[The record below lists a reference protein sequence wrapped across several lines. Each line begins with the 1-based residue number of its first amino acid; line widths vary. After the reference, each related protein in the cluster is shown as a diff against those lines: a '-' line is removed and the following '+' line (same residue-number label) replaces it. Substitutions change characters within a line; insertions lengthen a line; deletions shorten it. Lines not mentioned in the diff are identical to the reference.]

1 MATLTEPSSS
11 LSFTSSHFSNGSIGF
26 NNLSSSSAS
35 NLEVTSLSKLSSNLE
50 QLLSNPDCDYYTDA
64 EIIVDGFPVGVHRCI
79 LAARSNFFQEL
90 FKKEKK
96 SSKLEIPKYHL
107 KEMLPYGVV
116 GHEAFLYF
124 LSYIYTGRLKPFPLE
139 VSTCVDSVCAH
150 DSCRPAIDFVVELM
164 YASSVLQVPELVSS
178 FQRRL
183 CNFVEKSLVENVLPI
198 LLVAFNC
205 KLTQL
210 LDQCIERVARSDL
223 HRLCIQKE
231 VPFEVS
237 EKIKQ
242 IRLKSPQDEEDNP
255 KGSDKMLERTGK
267 ILKALDSDDVE
278 LVKLLLTESDIT
290 LDQANGLHYSVMY
303 SDPKVVSEILAL
315 DMGDVNHRN
324 SRGYTVLHFAA
335 MRKEPSIIIWLL
347 KEGAKVSDFTCDGR
361 SAVNICRRL
370 TTPKDYHTKTAKG
383 REASKAS
390 KARLC
395 IDLLER
401 EIRRNPMV
409 ADAPMCSLSMPEDL
423 QMRLMYL
430 EKRVGLAQL
439 FFPTEA
445 NVAMDIANV
454 EGTSEFTGLPPPSNG
469 LTGNLSQVDLNE
481 TPHMQ
486 TKRLLTRMEA
496 LMKTVETGRRYF
508 PYGSEV
514 LDKYMEEY
522 IDEDILD
529 DFHIEK
535 GSPQERSLKRM
546 RYRELKDDVQ
556 KAYSKDKESK
566 IARSCLS
573 ASSSPSSSSSLRDGL
588 KNKS

>member
-11 LSFTSSHFSNGSIGF
+11 LSFTSSHFSNVSVGS
-26 NNLSSSSAS
+26 NHVSPSSAS
-35 NLEVTSLSKLSSNLE
+35 NLEVVSLSKLSSNLE
-50 QLLSNPDCDYYTDA
+50 QLFSNPDCDYTDA
-64 EIIVDGFPVGVHRCI
+64 EIIVDGVPVGVHRCI
-79 LAARSNFFQEL
+79 LAARSKFFQEL
-90 FKKEKK
+90 FKKDKK
-96 SSKLEIPKYHL
+96 SSKIEKPKYHL
-107 KEMLPYGVV
+107 KEVLPYGAV
-116 GHEAFLYF
+116 GHEAFVYL

-164 YASSVLQVPELVSS
+164 YASSILQVPELVSS

-210 LDQCIERVARSDL
+210 LDQCTERVARSDL
-223 HRLCIQKE
+223 YRFCIEKE
-231 VPFEVS
+231 VPLEVA

-242 IRLKSPQDEEDNP
+242 IRLKSPQEEEENSP
-255 KGSDKMLERTGK
+255 KVSDK

-290 LDQANGLHYSVMY
+290 LDEAHGLHYSVVY
-303 SDPKVVSEILAL
+303 SDPKVVAEILTL

-324 SRGYTVLHFAA
+324 SRGYTVLHLAA
-335 MRKEPSIIIWLL
+335 MRKEPSIIISLL
-347 KEGAKVSDFTCDGR
+347 KRGANASGFTCDGR

-370 TTPKDYHTKTAKG
+370 TTPKDYHTKTAAKG
-383 REASKAS
+383 REAS

-401 EIRRNPMV
+401 EVRRNPMV
-409 ADAPMCSLSMPEDL
+409 VESPMCSLSMPEDL
-423 QMRLMYL
+423 QMRLLYL

-445 NVAMDIANV
+445 KVAMDIANV

-486 TKRLLTRMEA
+486 TRRLLTRMEA

-508 PYGSEV
+508 PYGSGV

-522 IDEDILD
+522 IDD
-529 DFHIEK
+529 DLQIEK
-535 GSPQERSLKRM
+535 GSPQERRLKRM

-588 KNKS
+588 KNST

>member
-11 LSFTSSHFSNGSIGF
+11 LSFTSSHFSNVSTGSNHI
-26 NNLSSSSAS
+26 SSSSAS
-35 NLEVTSLSKLSSNLE
+35 TLEVISLTKLSSNLE
-50 QLLSNPDCDYYTDA
+50 QLLSSPDCDYYTDA
-64 EIIVDGFPVGVHRCI
+64 EIIVDGVPVGVHRCI
-79 LAARSNFFQEL
+79 LSARSKFFQEL
-90 FKKEKK
+90 FKKDKK
-96 SSKLEIPKYHL
+96 SSTIERPKYHL
-107 KEMLPYGVV
+107 KEVLPPYGAI
-116 GHEAFLYF
+116 GHEAFVYF
-124 LSYIYTGRLKPFPLE
+124 LSYIYTGRLKPFPLD
-139 VSTCVDSVCAH
+139 VSTCVDSLCAH

-164 YASSVLQVPELVSS
+164 YASSILQVPELVSS

-183 CNFVEKSLVENVLPI
+183 CNFVEKSLVENVIPI
-198 LLVAFNC
+198 LLVAFHCN
-205 KLTQL
+205 LTQL

-223 HRLCIQKE
+223 YRLCIEKE
-231 VPFEVS
+231 VPLEVS
-237 EKIKQ
+237 ERIKQ
-242 IRLKSPQDEEDNP
+242 IRLKSPQEDEEEKDSP
-255 KGSDKMLERTGK
+255 KVGK

-290 LDQANGLHYSVMY
+290 LDEANGLHYSVVY
-303 SDPKVVSEILAL
+303 SDPKVVAEILAL
-315 DMGDVNHRN
+315 GLGDVNHRN

-335 MRKEPSIIIWLL
+335 MRKEPSIIISLL
-347 KEGAKVSDFTCDGR
+347 KKGANASAFASDGR
-361 SAVNICRRL
+361 SSVNICRRL
-370 TTPKDYHTKTAKG
+370 TTPKEYHTKTGKG
-383 REASKAS
+383 REAS

-401 EIRRNPMV
+401 EVRRNPMV
-409 ADAPMCSLSMPEDL
+409 VDTPMCSLSMPEDL
-423 QMRLMYL
+423 QMRLLYL

-454 EGTSEFTGLPPPSNG
+454 EGTSEFTGLHPPSNG

-522 IDEDILD
+522 IDD
-529 DFHIEK
+529 DLHSEEK
-535 GSPQERSLKRM
+535 GSPHERRLKRM

-573 ASSSPSSSSSLRDGL
+573 AASSSPSSLRDAL
-588 KNKS
+588 ENST

>member
-1 MATLTEPSSS
+1 
-11 LSFTSSHFSNGSIGF
+11 
-26 NNLSSSSAS
+26 
-35 NLEVTSLSKLSSNLE
+35 
-50 QLLSNPDCDYYTDA
+50 
-64 EIIVDGFPVGVHRCI
+64 
-79 LAARSNFFQEL
+79 
-90 FKKEKK
+90 
-96 SSKLEIPKYHL
+96 
-107 KEMLPYGVV
+107 
-116 GHEAFLYF
+116 
-124 LSYIYTGRLKPFPLE
+124 
-139 VSTCVDSVCAH
+139 
-150 DSCRPAIDFVVELM
+150 
-164 YASSVLQVPELVSS
+164 
-178 FQRRL
+178 
-183 CNFVEKSLVENVLPI
+183 
-198 LLVAFNC
+198 
-205 KLTQL
+205 
-210 LDQCIERVARSDL
+210 
-223 HRLCIQKE
+223 
-231 VPFEVS
+231 
-237 EKIKQ
+237 
-242 IRLKSPQDEEDNP
+242 
-255 KGSDKMLERTGK
+255 MLERVRK

-278 LVKLLLTESDIT
+278 LVKLLLTESDIS
-290 LDQANGLHYSVMY
+290 LDEANGLHYSVVY
-303 SDPKVVSEILAL
+303 SDPKVVAEILTL
-315 DMGDVNHRN
+315 GLGDVNHRN

-335 MRKEPSIIIWLL
+335 MRKEPSIIISLL
-347 KEGAKVSDFTCDGR
+347 KKGANASAFTSDGR

-383 REASKAS
+383 RESS

-409 ADAPMCSLSMPEDL
+409 ADTPMCSLSMPEDL
-423 QMRLMYL
+423 QMRLLYL

-454 EGTSEFTGLPPPSNG
+454 EGTSEFTGLHPPSNG
-469 LTGNLSQVDLNE
+469 LSGNLSQVDLNE

-529 DFHIEK
+529 DLHSEK
-535 GSPQERSLKRM
+535 GSPQERRLKRM

-573 ASSSPSSSSSLRDGL
+573 ASSSPSSSLRDGL
-588 KNKS
+588 ENST

>member
-11 LSFTSSHFSNGSIGF
+11 LSFTSSHFSNVSVGSNHF
-26 NNLSSSSAS
+26 SPSSAS
-35 NLEVTSLSKLSSNLE
+35 NLEVVSLSKLSSNLE
-50 QLLSNPDCDYYTDA
+50 QLLSSNSDCDYTDA
-64 EIIVDGFPVGVHRCI
+64 EIIVDGVPVGVHRCI
-79 LAARSNFFQEL
+79 LSARSRFFQEL
-90 FKKEKK
+90 FKKDKK
-96 SSKLEIPKYHL
+96 SSKIEKPKYHL
-107 KEMLPYGVV
+107 KEVLPYGAV
-116 GHEAFLYF
+116 GYGAFVYF

-164 YASSVLQVPELVSS
+164 YASSILQVPELVSS

-223 HRLCIQKE
+223 YRFCIEKE
-231 VPFEVS
+231 VPLEVA
-237 EKIKQ
+237 EKINQ
-242 IRLKSPQDEEDNP
+242 IRLKSPQEEEENSP
-255 KGSDKMLERTGK
+255 KVSDKMWK

-290 LDQANGLHYSVMY
+290 LDEANGLHYSVVY
-303 SDPKVVSEILAL
+303 SDPKVVAEILTL

-324 SRGYTVLHFAA
+324 SRGYTVLHLAA
-335 MRKEPSIIIWLL
+335 MRKEPSIIISLL
-347 KEGAKVSDFTCDGR
+347 KKGANASSFTCDGR

-383 REASKAS
+383 RESS

-401 EIRRNPMV
+401 EVRRNPMV
-409 ADAPMCSLSMPEDL
+409 ADSPMCSLSMPEDL
-423 QMRLMYL
+423 QMRLLYL

-445 NVAMDIANV
+445 KVAMDIANV

-522 IDEDILD
+522 IDDDILD
-529 DFHIEK
+529 DLQIEK
-535 GSPQERSLKRM
+535 GSPQERRLKRM

-588 KNKS
+588 KNST

>member
-11 LSFTSSHFSNGSIGF
+11 LSFTSSHFSNLSTGSTHI
-26 NNLSSSSAS
+26 SSSSAS
-35 NLEVTSLSKLSSNLE
+35 NLEVVSLTKLSSNLE
-50 QLLSNPDCDYYTDA
+50 QLLSNPDCDYTDS
-64 EIIVDGFPVGVHRCI
+64 EIIVDGVPIGVHRCI
-79 LAARSNFFQEL
+79 LAARSKFFQEL
-90 FKKEKK
+90 FKKDKK
-96 SSKLEIPKYHL
+96 NSKIERPKYHL
-107 KEMLPYGVV
+107 KEVLPYGAV
-116 GHEAFLYF
+116 GHEAFVYF
-124 LSYIYTGRLKPFPLE
+124 LSYIYTGRVKPFPLD
-139 VSTCVDSVCAH
+139 VSTCIDSVCAH

-164 YASSVLQVPELVSS
+164 YASSILQVPELVSS

-183 CNFVEKSLVENVLPI
+183 CNFVEKSLVENVIPI
-198 LLVAFNC
+198 LLVAFHC

-223 HRLCIQKE
+223 YRLCIEKE
-231 VPFEVS
+231 VPLQVAER
-237 EKIKQ
+237 IKQ
-242 IRLKSPQDEEDNP
+242 IRLKSPQDEEDSP
-255 KGSDKMLERTGK
+255 KVSDKMLERVGK

-278 LVKLLLTESDIT
+278 LVKLLLTESDIS
-290 LDQANGLHYSVMY
+290 LDEANGLHYSVVY
-303 SDPKVVSEILAL
+303 SDPKVVAEILTL
-315 DMGDVNHRN
+315 GLGDVNHRN

-335 MRKEPSIIIWLL
+335 MRKEPSIIISLL
-347 KEGAKVSDFTCDGR
+347 KEGANAAAFTSDGR
-361 SAVNICRRL
+361 SSVNICRRL
-370 TTPKDYHTKTAKG
+370 TNPKDYHTKTAKG
-383 REASKAS
+383 RESS

-395 IDLLER
+395 IDILER

-409 ADAPMCSLSMPEDL
+409 ADTPVCSLFMPEDL
-423 QMRLMYL
+423 QMRLLYL

-454 EGTSEFTGLPPPSNG
+454 EGTSEFKGLPPPSNG

-496 LMKTVETGRRYF
+496 LVKTVDTGRRYF

-522 IDEDILD
+522 IDD
-529 DFHIEK
+529 DLHIEK
-535 GSPQERSLKRM
+535 GSPQERRLKRM

-566 IARSCLS
+566 IARFCLS
-573 ASSSPSSSSSLRDGL
+573 TSTSPSSSLRDGL
-588 KNKS
+588 ENSI

>member
-11 LSFTSSHFSNGSIGF
+11 LSFTSSHFSYGSIGSNHF
-26 NNLSSSSAS
+26 PSSSAS
-35 NLEVTSLSKLSSNLE
+35 NPEVVSLSKLSSNLE
-50 QLLSNPDCDYYTDA
+50 QLLSNPDCDYSDA
-64 EIIVDGFPVGVHRCI
+64 EVIVDGVPVGVHRCI
-79 LAARSNFFQEL
+79 LAARSKFFQEL

-96 SSKLEIPKYHL
+96 ISKTEKPKYQL
-107 KEMLPYGVV
+107 KEMLPYGAV
-116 GHEAFLYF
+116 GHDAFLYL

-139 VSTCVDSVCAH
+139 ASTCVDPVCAH
-150 DSCRPAIDFVVELM
+150 DSCRPAIDFVVQLM
-164 YASSVLQVPELVSS
+164 YASSILQVPELVSS

-183 CNFVEKSLVENVLPI
+183 CNFVEKTLVENVLPI
-198 LLVAFNC
+198 LMVAFNC
-205 KLTQL
+205 NLTDL

-223 HRLCIQKE
+223 YRFCIEKE
-231 VPFEVS
+231 VPFEVA

-242 IRLKSPQDEEDNP
+242 IRFKSPQDGGETKVSE
-255 KGSDKMLERTGK
+255 KLLGRIGK

-290 LDQANGLHYSVMY
+290 LDQANGLHYSVVY
-303 SDPKVVSEILAL
+303 SDPKVVAEILAL
-315 DMGDVNHRN
+315 GMGDVNHRN

-335 MRKEPSIIIWLL
+335 MRREPSIIISLIE
-347 KEGAKVSDFTCDGR
+347 KGANASDFTSDGR
-361 SAVNICRRL
+361 SAVNILRRL
-370 TTPKDYHTKTAKG
+370 TNPKDYQTKTAKG
-383 REASKAS
+383 RESS

-395 IDLLER
+395 IDILER
-401 EIRRNPMV
+401 EIRKKPMV
-409 ADAPMCSLSMPEDL
+409 LDTPMCSLSMPEDL
-423 QMRLMYL
+423 QMRLLYL

-445 NVAMDIANV
+445 KVAMDIGNV

-481 TPHMQ
+481 TPHML

-496 LMKTVETGRRYF
+496 LMKTVETGRRFF

-514 LDKYMEEY
+514 LDRYMDEY

-529 DFHIEK
+529 DLRIEK
-535 GSPQERSLKRM
+535 GSTQERRLKRM

-573 ASSSPSSSSSLRDGL
+573 ASSSPSSSIKDI
-588 KNKS
+588 

>member
-11 LSFTSSHFSNGSIGF
+11 LNFTSSHFSYGSIGSNQF
-26 NNLSSSSAS
+26 PSSSAS
-35 NLEVTSLSKLSSNLE
+35 NPEVVSLSKLSSNLE
-50 QLLSNPDCDYYTDA
+50 QLLSNPDCDYSDA
-64 EIIVDGFPVGVHRCI
+64 EVIVDGVPVGVHRCI
-79 LAARSNFFQEL
+79 LAARSKFFQEM

-96 SSKLEIPKYHL
+96 ISKTEKPKYQL
-107 KEMLPYGVV
+107 KEMLPYGAV
-116 GHEAFLYF
+116 GHDAFLYL

-139 VSTCVDSVCAH
+139 ASTCVDPVCAH
-150 DSCRPAIDFVVELM
+150 DSCRPAIDFVVQLM
-164 YASSVLQVPELVSS
+164 YASSILQVPELVSS

-183 CNFVEKSLVENVLPI
+183 CNFVEKTLVENVLPI
-198 LLVAFNC
+198 LMVAFNC
-205 KLTQL
+205 NLTDL

-223 HRLCIQKE
+223 YRFCIEKE
-231 VPFEVS
+231 VPFEVA

-242 IRLKSPQDEEDNP
+242 IRLKSPQDGGESKVSE
-255 KGSDKMLERTGK
+255 KLLGRIGK

-290 LDQANGLHYSVMY
+290 LDQANGLHYSVVY
-303 SDPKVVSEILAL
+303 SDPKVVAEILAL
-315 DMGDVNHRN
+315 GMGDVNHRN

-335 MRKEPSIIIWLL
+335 MRREPSIIISLIE
-347 KEGAKVSDFTCDGR
+347 KGANASEFTSDGR
-361 SAVNICRRL
+361 SAVNILRRL
-370 TTPKDYHTKTAKG
+370 TNPKDYQTKTAKG
-383 REASKAS
+383 RESS

-395 IDLLER
+395 IDILER
-401 EIRRNPMV
+401 EIRKKPMV
-409 ADAPMCSLSMPEDL
+409 LDTPMCSLSMPEDL
-423 QMRLMYL
+423 QMRLLYL

-445 NVAMDIANV
+445 KVAMDIGNV

-481 TPHMQ
+481 TPHML

-496 LMKTVETGRRYF
+496 LMKTVETGRRFF

-514 LDKYMEEY
+514 LDRYMDEY

-529 DFHIEK
+529 DLRIEK
-535 GSPQERSLKRM
+535 GSTQERRLKRM

-573 ASSSPSSSSSLRDGL
+573 ASSSPSSSIKDI
-588 KNKS
+588 

>member
-1 MATLTEPSSS
+1 M
-11 LSFTSSHFSNGSIGF
+11 
-26 NNLSSSSAS
+26 
-35 NLEVTSLSKLSSNLE
+35 
-50 QLLSNPDCDYYTDA
+50 
-64 EIIVDGFPVGVHRCI
+64 
-79 LAARSNFFQEL
+79 
-90 FKKEKK
+90 
-96 SSKLEIPKYHL
+96 
-107 KEMLPYGVV
+107 
-116 GHEAFLYF
+116 
-124 LSYIYTGRLKPFPLE
+124 YTGRLKPFPLE

-150 DSCRPAIDFVVELM
+150 DSCRPAIDFIVELM
-164 YASSVLQVPELVSS
+164 FASSILQVPGLVSS

-183 CNFVEKSLVENVLPI
+183 CNFVEKSLVENVIPI

-223 HRLCIQKE
+223 YRFCIEKE
-231 VPFEVS
+231 VPGEVA
-237 EKIKQ
+237 EKIQQK
-242 IRLKSPQDEEDNP
+242 RLKSPQEENSP
-255 KGSDKMLERTGK
+255 KVSDKTLERIGK

-290 LDQANGLHYSVMY
+290 LDEANGLHYSVVY
-303 SDPKVVSEILAL
+303 SDPKVVAEILAL

-324 SRGYTVLHFAA
+324 SRGYTVLHLAA
-335 MRKEPSIIIWLL
+335 MRKEPSIIISLL
-347 KEGAKVSDFTCDGR
+347 KKGANASGFTCDGR

-370 TTPKDYHTKTAKG
+370 TTPKDYNTKKAKG
-383 REASKAS
+383 REAS

-401 EIRRNPMV
+401 EVRRNPMV
-409 ADAPMCSLSMPEDL
+409 VDSPMCSLSMPEDL
-423 QMRLMYL
+423 QMRLLYL

-445 NVAMDIANV
+445 KVAMDIANV

-481 TPHMQ
+481 TPHMH

-496 LMKTVETGRRYF
+496 LMNTVETGRRYF

-522 IDEDILD
+522 IDDDLLD
-529 DFHIEK
+529 DLQIEK
-535 GSPQERSLKRM
+535 GSPQEKRLKRM

-573 ASSSPSSSSSLRDGL
+573 ASPSPSSSSSLRGDGL
-588 KNKS
+588 RNST

>member
-1 MATLTEPSSS
+1 MATLTEPTSS
-11 LSFTSSHFSNGSIGF
+11 LSFTSSHFSNVSIGSDHF
-26 NNLSSSSAS
+26 SPSSAS
-35 NLEVTSLSKLSSNLE
+35 NLEVVSLSKLSSNLE
-50 QLLSNPDCDYYTDA
+50 QLLSNPDCDYTDA
-64 EIIVDGFPVGVHRCI
+64 EIIVDGVTVGVHRCI
-79 LAARSNFFQEL
+79 LAARSKIFQEL
-90 FKKEKK
+90 FKKDKK
-96 SSKLEIPKYHL
+96 SSKIDKPKYHL
-107 KEMLPYGVV
+107 KEMLPYGAV
-116 GHEAFLYF
+116 GREAFLYF

-139 VSTCVDSVCAH
+139 ASTCVDSVCAH

-164 YASSVLQVPELVSS
+164 YASSIFQVPELASS

-183 CNFVEKSLVENVLPI
+183 CNFVEKSIVENVLPI

-223 HRLCIQKE
+223 YRFCIEKE
-231 VPFEVS
+231 VPSEVA
-237 EKIKQ
+237 ERIKQ
-242 IRLKSPQDEEDNP
+242 IRLKTPQDEENSP
-255 KGSDKMLERTGK
+255 KVSDKMLQRIGK
-267 ILKALDSDDVE
+267 ILKALDSDDIE

-290 LDQANGLHYSVMY
+290 LDQANGLHYSVVY
-303 SDPKVVSEILAL
+303 SDPKVVAEILTL
-315 DMGDVNHRN
+315 DMGDVNYRN

-335 MRKEPSIIIWLL
+335 MRKEPLIIISLL
-347 KEGAKVSDFTCDGR
+347 RKGAKVSDFTCDGR
-361 SAVNICRRL
+361 SAVNICRRM
-370 TTPKDYHTKTAKG
+370 TTPKEYHTKTAKG
-383 REASKAS
+383 RESS

-409 ADAPMCSLSMPEDL
+409 ADTPMCSLSMPEDL
-423 QMRLMYL
+423 QMRLLYL

-445 NVAMDIANV
+445 KVAMDIANV

-508 PYGSEV
+508 PYGSQV

-522 IDEDILD
+522 IDEVDILD
-529 DFHIEK
+529 DVHIEK
-535 GSPQERSLKRM
+535 GSPQERRLKRM

-556 KAYSKDKESK
+556 KAYSKDKEST

-588 KNKS
+588 KNST

>member
-11 LSFTSSHFSNGSIGF
+11 LSFTSSHFSNVSVGSNHF
-26 NNLSSSSAS
+26 SPSSAS
-35 NLEVTSLSKLSSNLE
+35 NLEVVSLSKLSSNLE
-50 QLLSNPDCDYYTDA
+50 QLLSSNPDCDYTDA
-64 EIIVDGFPVGVHRCI
+64 EIIVDGVPVGVHRCI
-79 LAARSNFFQEL
+79 LSARSKFFQEL
-90 FKKEKK
+90 FKKDKK
-96 SSKLEIPKYHL
+96 SCKIEKPKYHL
-107 KEMLPYGVV
+107 KEVLPYGAV
-116 GHEAFLYF
+116 GHEAFVYF

-164 YASSVLQVPELVSS
+164 YAASILQVPELVSS
-178 FQRRL
+178 FLRRL

-223 HRLCIQKE
+223 YRFCIEKE
-231 VPFEVS
+231 VPLEVA

-242 IRLKSPQDEEDNP
+242 IRLKSPQEEEENSP
-255 KGSDKMLERTGK
+255 KVSDK

-278 LVKLLLTESDIT
+278 LVKLLLTE
-290 LDQANGLHYSVMY
+290 
-303 SDPKVVSEILAL
+303 
-315 DMGDVNHRN
+315 N
-324 SRGYTVLHFAA
+324 SRGYTVLHLAA
-335 MRKEPSIIIWLL
+335 MRKEPSIIISLL
-347 KEGAKVSDFTCDGR
+347 KRGANASGFTCDGR

-370 TTPKDYHTKTAKG
+370 TTPKDYHTKTAAKG
-383 REASKAS
+383 REAS

-401 EIRRNPMV
+401 EVRRNPMV
-409 ADAPMCSLSMPEDL
+409 VDSPMCSLSMPEDL
-423 QMRLMYL
+423 QMRLLYL

-445 NVAMDIANV
+445 KVAMDIANV

-508 PYGSEV
+508 PYGSGV

-522 IDEDILD
+522 IDDDILD
-529 DFHIEK
+529 DLQIEK
-535 GSPQERSLKRM
+535 GSPQERRLKRM

-588 KNKS
+588 KNST

>member
-11 LSFTSSHFSNGSIGF
+11 LSFTSSHFSYGSIGSNHF
-26 NNLSSSSAS
+26 PSSSAS
-35 NLEVTSLSKLSSNLE
+35 NPEVVSLSKLSSNLE
-50 QLLSNPDCDYYTDA
+50 QLLNNPDFDYSDA
-64 EIIVDGFPVGVHRCI
+64 EIIVDGVPVGVHRCI
-79 LAARSNFFQEL
+79 LAARSKFFQEL

-96 SSKLEIPKYHL
+96 ISKTEKPKYQL
-107 KEMLPYGVV
+107 KEMLPYGTV

-139 VSTCVDSVCAH
+139 VSTCVDPVCAH
-150 DSCRPAIDFVVELM
+150 DSCRPAIDFVVQLM

-183 CNFVEKSLVENVLPI
+183 CNFVEKTLVENVLPI
-198 LLVAFNC
+198 LMVAFNC

-223 HRLCIQKE
+223 YRFCIEKE
-231 VPFEVS
+231 VPSEVA

-242 IRLKSPQDEEDNP
+242 LRLMSPQDEETSP
-255 KGSDKMLERTGK
+255 KISEKLLERISK

-290 LDQANGLHYSVMY
+290 LDQANGLHYSVVY
-303 SDPKVVSEILAL
+303 SDPKVVAEILAL
-315 DMGDVNHRN
+315 DMGDVNFRN

-335 MRKEPSIIIWLL
+335 MRREPSIIISLID
-347 KEGAKVSDFTCDGR
+347 KGANASEFTSDGR
-361 SAVNICRRL
+361 SAVNILRRL
-370 TTPKDYHTKTAKG
+370 TNPKDYHTKTAKG
-383 REASKAS
+383 RESS

-395 IDLLER
+395 IDILER
-401 EIRRNPMV
+401 EIRKNPMV
-409 ADAPMCSLSMPEDL
+409 LDTPMCSLSMPEDL

-445 NVAMDIANV
+445 KVAMDIGNV

-469 LTGNLSQVDLNE
+469 LTGNLNQVDLNE
-481 TPHMQ
+481 TPDMQ

-496 LMKTVETGRRYF
+496 LMKTVDTGRRFF
-508 PYGSEV
+508 PYGSAV
-514 LDKYMEEY
+514 LDRYMAEY

-529 DFHIEK
+529 DLRFEK
-535 GSPQERSLKRM
+535 GSTHERRLKRM

-573 ASSSPSSSSSLRDGL
+573 ASSSPSSSSIRDDL
-588 KNKS
+588 NNTT

>member
-11 LSFTSSHFSNGSIGF
+11 LSFTSSHFSYGSIGSNHF
-26 NNLSSSSAS
+26 PSSSAS
-35 NLEVTSLSKLSSNLE
+35 NPEVVSLSKLSSNLE
-50 QLLSNPDCDYYTDA
+50 QLLSNPDCDYSDA
-64 EIIVDGFPVGVHRCI
+64 EVIVDGVPVGVHRCI
-79 LAARSNFFQEL
+79 LAARSKFFQEL

-96 SSKLEIPKYHL
+96 ISKTEKPKYQL
-107 KEMLPYGVV
+107 KEMLPYGAV
-116 GHEAFLYF
+116 GHDAFLYL

-139 VSTCVDSVCAH
+139 ASTCVDPVCAH
-150 DSCRPAIDFVVELM
+150 DSCRPAIDFVVQLM

-183 CNFVEKSLVENVLPI
+183 CNFVEKTLVENVLPI
-198 LLVAFNC
+198 LMVAFNC
-205 KLTQL
+205 NLTDL

-223 HRLCIQKE
+223 YRFCIEKE
-231 VPFEVS
+231 VPFEVA

-242 IRLKSPQDEEDNP
+242 IRLKFPQDGGESKVSE
-255 KGSDKMLERTGK
+255 KFLGRIGK

-290 LDQANGLHYSVMY
+290 LDQANGLHYSVVY
-303 SDPKVVSEILAL
+303 SDPKVVAEILAL
-315 DMGDVNHRN
+315 GMGDVNHRN

-335 MRKEPSIIIWLL
+335 MRREPSIIISLIE
-347 KEGAKVSDFTCDGR
+347 KGANASDFTSDGR
-361 SAVNICRRL
+361 SAVNILRRL
-370 TTPKDYHTKTAKG
+370 TNPKDYQTKTAKG
-383 REASKAS
+383 RESS

-395 IDLLER
+395 IDILER
-401 EIRRNPMV
+401 EIRKKPMV
-409 ADAPMCSLSMPEDL
+409 LDTPMCSLSMPEDL
-423 QMRLMYL
+423 QMRLLYL

-445 NVAMDIANV
+445 KVAMDIGNV

-481 TPHMQ
+481 TPHML

-496 LMKTVETGRRYF
+496 LMKTVETGRRFF

-514 LDKYMEEY
+514 LDRYMDEY

-529 DFHIEK
+529 DLRIEK
-535 GSPQERSLKRM
+535 GSTQERRLKRM

-573 ASSSPSSSSSLRDGL
+573 TSSSPSSSIKDI
-588 KNKS
+588 

>member
-11 LSFTSSHFSNGSIGF
+11 LSFTSSRFSNVSTGSNHI
-26 NNLSSSSAS
+26 SPSSAS
-35 NLEVTSLSKLSSNLE
+35 NLEVISLNKLSSNLE
-50 QLLSNPDCDYYTDA
+50 QLLSSPDCDYTDA
-64 EIIVDGFPVGVHRCI
+64 EITVEGVPVGVHRCI
-79 LAARSNFFQEL
+79 LAARSKFFEQL
-90 FKKEKK
+90 FKKDKK
-96 SSKLEIPKYHL
+96 RSKTERPKYHL
-107 KEMLPYGVV
+107 KEVLPVV
-116 GHEAFLYF
+116 GHEAFVYF
-124 LSYIYTGRLKPFPLE
+124 LSYVYTGRLKPFPLQ
-139 VSTCVDSVCAH
+139 VSTCVDSLCAH

-164 YASSVLQVPELVSS
+164 YASSILQVPELVSS

-183 CNFVEKSLVENVLPI
+183 CNFVEKSLVENVIPI
-198 LLVAFNC
+198 LLVAFHCN
-205 KLTQL
+205 LTQL

-223 HRLCIQKE
+223 YRFCIEKE
-231 VPFEVS
+231 VPLEVA
-237 EKIKQ
+237 ERIKQ
-242 IRLKSPQDEEDNP
+242 IRLKSPLEREENSP
-255 KGSDKMLERTGK
+255 KVSDKMLERVGK
-267 ILKALDSDDVE
+267 IHKALDSDDVE

-290 LDQANGLHYSVMY
+290 LDEANGLHYSVVY
-303 SDPKVVSEILAL
+303 SDPKVVAEILTL
-315 DMGDVNHRN
+315 GLGDVNHRN
-324 SRGYTVLHFAA
+324 SRGYSVLHFAA
-335 MRKEPSIIIWLL
+335 MRREPSIIISLL
-347 KEGAKVSDFTCDGR
+347 KEGANASSFTSDGR

-370 TTPKDYHTKTAKG
+370 TTPKDYHTKTAKK
-383 REASKAS
+383 REAS

-401 EIRRNPMV
+401 EVRRNPMV
-409 ADAPMCSLSMPEDL
+409 ADSPMCSLSMPEDL
-423 QMRLMYL
+423 QMRLLYL

-496 LMKTVETGRRYF
+496 LMKTGKKKKRFTGRRYF

-522 IDEDILD
+522 IDDDILD
-529 DFHIEK
+529 DLHSEK
-535 GSPQERSLKRM
+535 GSPQERRLKRM

-556 KAYSKDKESK
+556 KAYRKDKESK

-573 ASSSPSSSSSLRDGL
+573 ASSSPSSSSLRDGL
-588 KNKS
+588 ENSA

>member
-11 LSFTSSHFSNGSIGF
+11 LSFTSSHFSYGSIGSNHF
-26 NNLSSSSAS
+26 PSSSAS
-35 NLEVTSLSKLSSNLE
+35 NPEVVSLSKLSSNLE
-50 QLLSNPDCDYYTDA
+50 QLLSNPDCDYSDA
-64 EIIVDGFPVGVHRCI
+64 EIIVDGVPVGVHRCI
-79 LAARSNFFQEL
+79 LAARSKFFQEL

-96 SSKLEIPKYHL
+96 NSKTEKPKYQL
-107 KEMLPYGVV
+107 KEMLPYGAV

-139 VSTCVDSVCAH
+139 VSTCVDPVCAH
-150 DSCRPAIDFVVELM
+150 DSCRPAIDFVVQLM

-183 CNFVEKSLVENVLPI
+183 CNFVEKTLVENVLPI
-198 LLVAFNC
+198 LMVAFNC
-205 KLTQL
+205 KLNDL

-223 HRLCIQKE
+223 YRFCIEKE
-231 VPFEVS
+231 LPSEVA

-242 IRLKSPQDEEDNP
+242 IRLKSPQDGGESKVSE
-255 KGSDKMLERTGK
+255 KLLERIRK

-278 LVKLLLTESDIT
+278 LVKLLLNESDIT
-290 LDQANGLHYSVMY
+290 LDEANGLHYSVVY
-303 SDPKVVSEILAL
+303 SDPKVVAEILNL
-315 DMGDVNHRN
+315 GMGDVNFRN

-335 MRKEPSIIIWLL
+335 MRREPSIIISLIE
-347 KEGAKVSDFTCDGR
+347 KGANASELTSDGR
-361 SAVNICRRL
+361 GAVNILRRL
-370 TTPKDYHTKTAKG
+370 TNPKDYHTKAAKG
-383 REASKAS
+383 RESS

-395 IDLLER
+395 IDILER
-401 EIRRNPMV
+401 QIRKNPMV
-409 ADAPMCSLSMPEDL
+409 LDSPMCSLSMPEDL
-423 QMRLMYL
+423 QMRLLYL

-445 NVAMDIANV
+445 KVAMDIGNV
-454 EGTSEFTGLPPPSNG
+454 EGTSEFTGLPPPLNG

-481 TPHMQ
+481 TPQML

-496 LMKTVETGRRYF
+496 LMKTVETGRRFF

-514 LDKYMEEY
+514 LDKYMDEY
-522 IDEDILD
+522 IDDDILD
-529 DFHIEK
+529 DLRIEK
-535 GSPQERSLKRM
+535 GSSQERRLKRM

-573 ASSSPSSSSSLRDGL
+573 ASSSPSSSIKDV
-588 KNKS
+588 

>member
-11 LSFTSSHFSNGSIGF
+11 LSFTSSHFSNVSVGSNHF
-26 NNLSSSSAS
+26 SPSSAS
-35 NLEVTSLSKLSSNLE
+35 NLEVVSLSKLSSNLE
-50 QLLSNPDCDYYTDA
+50 QLLSSNPDCDYTDA
-64 EIIVDGFPVGVHRCI
+64 EIIVDGVPVGVHRCI
-79 LAARSNFFQEL
+79 LSARSKFFQEL
-90 FKKEKK
+90 FKKDKK
-96 SSKLEIPKYHL
+96 SSKIEKPKYHL
-107 KEMLPYGVV
+107 KEVLPYGAV
-116 GHEAFLYF
+116 GYEAFVYF

-164 YASSVLQVPELVSS
+164 YAASILQVPELVSS
-178 FQRRL
+178 FLRRL

-223 HRLCIQKE
+223 YRFCIEKE
-231 VPFEVS
+231 VPLEVA

-242 IRLKSPQDEEDNP
+242 IRLKSPQEEEENSP
-255 KGSDKMLERTGK
+255 KVSDK

-278 LVKLLLTESDIT
+278 LVKLLLTE
-290 LDQANGLHYSVMY
+290 
-303 SDPKVVSEILAL
+303 
-315 DMGDVNHRN
+315 N
-324 SRGYTVLHFAA
+324 SRGYTVLHLAA
-335 MRKEPSIIIWLL
+335 MRKEPSIIISLL
-347 KEGAKVSDFTCDGR
+347 KRGANASGFTCDGR

-370 TTPKDYHTKTAKG
+370 TTPKDYHTKTAAKG
-383 REASKAS
+383 REAS

-401 EIRRNPMV
+401 EVRRNPMV
-409 ADAPMCSLSMPEDL
+409 VDSPMCSLSMPEDL
-423 QMRLMYL
+423 QMRLLYL

-445 NVAMDIANV
+445 KVAMDIANV

-508 PYGSEV
+508 PYGSGV

-522 IDEDILD
+522 IDDDILD
-529 DFHIEK
+529 DLQIEK
-535 GSPQERSLKRM
+535 GSPQERRLKRM

-573 ASSSPSSSSSLRDGL
+573 ASSSPSSSSSIRDGL
-588 KNKS
+588 KNST

>member
-11 LSFTSSHFSNGSIGF
+11 LSFTSSHFSNVSIGSDHF
-26 NNLSSSSAS
+26 SPSSAS
-35 NLEVTSLSKLSSNLE
+35 NLEVVSLTKLSTNLE
-50 QLLSNPDCDYYTDA
+50 QLLSNPDCDYTDA
-64 EIIVDGFPVGVHRCI
+64 EIIVDGVPVGVHRCI
-79 LAARSNFFQEL
+79 LAARSKFFLEL

-96 SSKLEIPKYHL
+96 SSKLEKPKYHL
-107 KEMLPYGVV
+107 KELFPYGAV

-150 DSCRPAIDFVVELM
+150 DSCRPAIDFVVELL
-164 YASSVLQVPELVSS
+164 YASSVLQIPELVSS

-223 HRLCIQKE
+223 YRFCIEKE
-231 VPFEVS
+231 VPLEVA
-237 EKIKQ
+237 ERIKQ
-242 IRLKSPQDEEDNP
+242 IRLKSPRDEDNTL
-255 KGSDKMLERTGK
+255 KVSDKMVERIGK
-267 ILKALDSDDVE
+267 ILKALDSDDIE

-290 LDQANGLHYSVMY
+290 LDQANGLHYSVVY
-303 SDPKVVSEILAL
+303 SDPKVVAEILTL
-315 DMGDVNHRN
+315 DMGDVNYRN
-324 SRGYTVLHFAA
+324 SRGYTVLHLAA
-335 MRKEPSIIIWLL
+335 MRREPSIIISLL
-347 KEGAKVSDFTCDGR
+347 KKGANASDFTCDGR

-370 TTPKDYHTKTAKG
+370 TTPKDYHTKAAKG
-383 REASKAS
+383 REAS

-409 ADAPMCSLSMPEDL
+409 ADTPMCSLSMPEDL
-423 QMRLMYL
+423 QMRLLYL

-445 NVAMDIANV
+445 KVAMDIANV

-469 LTGNLSQVDLNE
+469 LSGNLSQVDLNE

-522 IDEDILD
+522 IDEDLLD
-529 DFHIEK
+529 DVHIAK
-535 GSPQERSLKRM
+535 GSPQERRLKRM

-573 ASSSPSSSSSLRDGL
+573 ASSSPSSSSYSSRDGL
-588 KNKS
+588 KNST

>member
-1 MATLTEPSSS
+1 MATLTEPSST
-11 LSFTSSHFSNGSIGF
+11 LSFTSSHFSNVSVGSSNHF
-26 NNLSSSSAS
+26 SPSSAS
-35 NLEVTSLSKLSSNLE
+35 NLEVVSLSKLSSNLE
-50 QLLSNPDCDYYTDA
+50 QLLSNPDCDYTDA
-64 EIIVDGFPVGVHRCI
+64 EIIVDGVPVGVHRCI
-79 LAARSNFFQEL
+79 LSARSKFFQEL
-90 FKKEKK
+90 FKKDKK
-96 SSKLEIPKYHL
+96 SSKFEKPKYHL
-107 KEMLPYGVV
+107 KEVLPYGAV
-116 GHEAFLYF
+116 GYEAFVYF

-223 HRLCIQKE
+223 YRFCIEKE
-231 VPFEVS
+231 VPLEVA
-237 EKIKQ
+237 EKIQQ
-242 IRLKSPQDEEDNP
+242 IRLKSPQEEEEQSP
-255 KGSDKMLERTGK
+255 KVSDKMLERVGK

-290 LDQANGLHYSVMY
+290 LDEANGLHYSVVY
-303 SDPKVVSEILAL
+303 SDPKVVAEILTL

-324 SRGYTVLHFAA
+324 SRGYTVLHLAA
-335 MRKEPSIIIWLL
+335 MRKEPSILISLL
-347 KEGAKVSDFTCDGR
+347 KKGANASGFTCDGR

-383 REASKAS
+383 RESS

-401 EIRRNPMV
+401 EVRRNPMV
-409 ADAPMCSLSMPEDL
+409 ADDTPMCSLSMPEDL
-423 QMRLMYL
+423 QMRLLYL

-445 NVAMDIANV
+445 KVAMDIANV

-496 LMKTVETGRRYF
+496 LMKTGEKKKAVIF
-508 PYGSEV
+508 VIDPV
-514 LDKYMEEY
+514 LFFSW
-522 IDEDILD
+522 LTRFTTQLRLVVGT
-529 DFHIEK
+529 FHMA
-535 GSPQERSLKRM
+535 QRF
-546 RYRELKDDVQ
+546 
-556 KAYSKDKESK
+556 
-566 IARSCLS
+566 
-573 ASSSPSSSSSLRDGL
+573 
-588 KNKS
+588 

>member
-11 LSFTSSHFSNGSIGF
+11 ISFTSSHLSNGSIGS
-26 NNLSSSSAS
+26 NNISSNSAS
-35 NLEVTSLSKLSSNLE
+35 NLEVVSLSKLSSNLE
-50 QLLSNPDCDYYTDA
+50 QLLSNPDCDYSDA
-64 EIIVDGFPVGVHRCI
+64 EIIVGGVSVSVHRCI
-79 LAARSNFFQEL
+79 LAARSKFFQEL

-96 SSKLEIPKYHL
+96 NSKTEKPKYHL
-107 KEMLPYGVV
+107 KDMLPYGVV
-116 GHEAFLYF
+116 AYEAFCYF
-124 LSYIYTGRLKPFPLE
+124 LSYIYTGRLKPFPSD

-164 YASSVLQVPELVSS
+164 YASSVLQVPELASS

-183 CNFVEKSLVENVLPI
+183 CNFVEKSLVENVIPI

-205 KLTQL
+205 KLTEL

-223 HRLCIQKE
+223 DKFCIEKE
-231 VPFEVS
+231 VPFEVA

-242 IRLKSPQDEEDNP
+242 LRLKSPQDEENNP
-255 KGSDKMLERTGK
+255 KVSDKFLERIGK
-267 ILKALDSDDVE
+267 ILRALDSDDVE

-290 LDQANGLHYSVMY
+290 LDEANGLHYSVAY
-303 SDPKVVSEILAL
+303 SDPKVVTEILAL
-315 DMGDVNHRN
+315 DMGDVNFRN

-335 MRKEPSIIIWLL
+335 MRKEPSIIVSLIG
-347 KEGAKVSDFTCDGR
+347 KGANVSDFTCDGR

-370 TTPKDYHTKTAKG
+370 TTPKDYQTRTGKG
-383 REASKAS
+383 PESSKS
-390 KARLC
+390 RIC

-409 ADAPMCSLSMPEDL
+409 ADTPMCSPYMPEDL
-423 QMRLMYL
+423 QMRLLYL

-445 NVAMDIANV
+445 KVAMDIANV

-469 LTGNLSQVDLNE
+469 LTGNLSEVDLNE

-496 LMKTVETGRRYF
+496 LMETVKTGRRYF
-508 PYGSEV
+508 PCCSEV
-514 LDKYMEEY
+514 LDKYMDEY
-522 IDEDILD
+522 IDADILD
-529 DFHIEK
+529 DVHSEK
-535 GSPQERSLKRM
+535 GSPQERKLKRM

-573 ASSSPSSSSSLRDGL
+573 ASSSPSSSSSLREGL
-588 KNKS
+588 KNTT

>member
-11 LSFTSSHFSNGSIGF
+11 LSFTSSHVSNVSTGSNHI
-26 NNLSSSSAS
+26 SSSSSS
-35 NLEVTSLSKLSSNLE
+35 NLEVISLTKLSSNLE
-50 QLLSNPDCDYYTDA
+50 QLLSSPDCDYTDA
-64 EIIVDGFPVGVHRCI
+64 EIIIDGVPVGVHRCI
-79 LAARSNFFQEL
+79 LAARSKFFQEL
-90 FKKEKK
+90 FKKDKK
-96 SSKLEIPKYHL
+96 SSKIERPKYHL
-107 KEMLPYGVV
+107 KEVLPPYGAV
-116 GHEAFLYF
+116 GHEAFVYF
-124 LSYIYTGRLKPFPLE
+124 LSYIYTGRLKPFPSE

-150 DSCRPAIDFVVELM
+150 DSCRPAIDFVIELM
-164 YASSVLQVPELVSS
+164 YASSILQVPELVSS

-183 CNFVEKSLVENVLPI
+183 CNFVEKSLVENVIPI
-198 LLVAFNC
+198 LLVAFHCNM
-205 KLTQL
+205 TQL

-223 HRLCIQKE
+223 YRFCIEKMVPLE
-231 VPFEVS
+231 VAER
-237 EKIKQ
+237 IKQ
-242 IRLKSPQDEEDNP
+242 IRLKSPQEEKENTP
-255 KGSDKMLERTGK
+255 KMLERVGK

-290 LDQANGLHYSVMY
+290 LDEANGLHYSVVY
-303 SDPKVVSEILAL
+303 SDPKVVAEILTL
-315 DMGDVNHRN
+315 GLGDVNHRN

-335 MRKEPSIIIWLL
+335 MRKEPSIIISLL
-347 KEGAKVSDFTCDGR
+347 KEGANASSFTSDGR

-370 TTPKDYHTKTAKG
+370 TNPKDYHRKTAKG
-383 REASKAS
+383 RESS

-401 EIRRNPMV
+401 EVRRNPMV
-409 ADAPMCSLSMPEDL
+409 ADTPMCSLSMPEDL
-423 QMRLMYL
+423 QMRLLYL

-445 NVAMDIANV
+445 NVAMDIGNV
-454 EGTSEFTGLPPPSNG
+454 EGTSEFTGFPLPSSG
-469 LTGNLSQVDLNE
+469 LAGNLNQVDLNE

-522 IDEDILD
+522 IDDDILD
-529 DFHIEK
+529 DLHIEK
-535 GSPQERSLKRM
+535 GSPQERRLKRM

-573 ASSSPSSSSSLRDGL
+573 ASSSPSPL
-588 KNKS
+588 